1 MSTFRKTKGAQI
13 SHILAETSE
22 SAGPRYYVCKAC
34 LSERAPGPVL
44 LRVSIESVDPLAVNL
59 LPFWLFLAGAVTT
72 ISGLSDSWVQFMHS
86 EYGLLI
92 FPNAQDLIDAIQG
105 LAAGSGLGRSALPEI
120 LEWSVKWTL
129 ASDPA
134 GMPPDS
140 DRRRVLSVTE
150 SAFHTGALTTCR
162 LLNLNVFLRISFA
175 C

>member
-1 MSTFRKTKGAQI
+1 MFAR
-13 SHILAETSE
+13 HVLA
-22 SAGPRYYVCKAC
+22 
-34 LSERAPGPVL
+34 RAPGPVL

-59 LPFWLFLAGAVTT
+59 LPLWLFLAGGVTT

-92 FPNAQDLIDAIQG
+92 FPNAQDLIDAIKG
-105 LAAGSGLGRSALPEI
+105 LAAGSGHGRSVLPEI

-129 ASDPA
+129 ANDPA

-162 LLNLNVFLRISFA
+162 LLNLNVFLRISVA